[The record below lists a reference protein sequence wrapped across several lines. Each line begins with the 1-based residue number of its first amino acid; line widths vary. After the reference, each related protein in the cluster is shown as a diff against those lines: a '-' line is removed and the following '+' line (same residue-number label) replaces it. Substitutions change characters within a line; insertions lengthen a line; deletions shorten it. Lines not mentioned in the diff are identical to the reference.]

1 MSGIR
6 ADNKS
11 MSEQGQEVPTHMQL
25 PTLEEILKLR
35 QAPRLNNNT
44 TFTFI
49 VEHLA
54 GAVIGQRKW
63 KTTRCYAPL
72 TKHMS
77 VSDEAFML
85 LVLENHYELWIHS
98 ETTKVGRGKY
108 TENGPNKKFC
118 GWSKAGMRCFNKLL
132 EEVRTNRNKL
142 YSKDVEEATFKTL
155 AERYKALLAG
165 SRKKNSRKRR
175 RHVGEHSDGDDDEDD
190 DDNTIIPEDELILL
204 ASAMEEV

>member
-63 KTTRCYAPL
+63 KTTRCCAPL

-77 VSDEAFML
+77 ISDEAFML

-108 TENGPNKKFC
+108 TENGPNRKFC
-118 GWSKAGMRCFNKLL
+118 GWTNEGMRQFNTLL
-132 EEVRTNRNKL
+132 DEVRGNQNKQ
-142 YSKDVEEATFKTL
+142 YSNEVEDVTLKAL
-155 AERYKALLAG
+155 AERHKALMRG
-165 SRKKNSRKRR
+165 SCKNSCKR
-175 RHVGEHSDGDDDEDD
+175 HHHMMESDDQSNKEEDD
-190 DDNTIIPEDELILL
+190 DSSVTPEDDLMLL
-204 ASAMEEV
+204 ATQLSQV

>member
-1 MSGIR
+1 MSGIT
-6 ADNKS
+6 AENKS
-11 MSEQGQEVPTHMQL
+11 ISERGEEVPTHMQL
-25 PTLEEILKLR
+25 PTLQEILKLR

-54 GAVIGQRKW
+54 GVVIGQRKW

-85 LVLENHYELWIHS
+85 LVLENQYELWINS

-118 GWSKAGMRCFNKLL
+118 GWTNEGMRRFNKLL

-142 YSKDVEEATFKTL
+142 YSKEVEETTFKTL
-155 AERYKALLAG
+155 AERYKAMLVG
-165 SRKKNSRKRR
+165 SRKNSRKHH
-175 RHVGEHSDGDDDEDD
+175 RHVCEHSDRDDDEDD
-190 DDNTIIPEDELILL
+190 DDYTIIPEDELILL
-204 ASAMEEV
+204 ASTMEQV

>member
-1 MSGIR
+1 M
-6 ADNKS
+6 
-11 MSEQGQEVPTHMQL
+11 
-25 PTLEEILKLR
+25 
-35 QAPRLNNNT
+35 NNNT

-49 VEHLA
+49 MEHLA

-142 YSKDVEEATFKTL
+142 YSKEVEETTFKTL
-155 AERYKALLAG
+155 VAERYKAILVV
-165 SRKKNSRKRR
+165 RR
-175 RHVGEHSDGDDDEDD
+175 F
-190 DDNTIIPEDELILL
+190 NL
-204 ASAMEEV
+204 

>member
-1 MSGIR
+1 ME
-6 ADNKS
+6 NKS
-11 MSEQGQEVPTHMQL
+11 ISERGEEVPTHMQL
-25 PTLEEILKLR
+25 PTLQEILKLR

-77 VSDEAFML
+77 ISDEAFML
-85 LVLENHYELWIHS
+85 LVLENQYELWMNS

-118 GWSKAGMRCFNKLL
+118 GWTNEGMRRFNKLL

-142 YSKDVEEATFKTL
+142 YSKEVEETTFKTL
-155 AERYKALLAG
+155 AERYKAMLVG
-165 SRKKNSRKRR
+165 SRKNSRKRH
-175 RHVGEHSDGDDDEDD
+175 RHVCEHSARDDDEDD
-190 DDNTIIPEDELILL
+190 DDYTIIPEDELILL
-204 ASAMEEV
+204 ASTMEQV

>member
-11 MSEQGQEVPTHMQL
+11 MSDQGQEVPTHMQL

-85 LVLENHYELWIHS
+85 LVLENQYELWINS
-98 ETTKVGRGKY
+98 DTTKVGRGKY

-118 GWSKAGMRCFNKLL
+118 GWSNEGMRRFNKLL

-165 SRKKNSRKRR
+165 SRKKNSRKRH

>member
-72 TKHMS
+72 TEHMS
-77 VSDEAFML
+77 ISDEAFML
-85 LVLENHYELWIHS
+85 LVLENHYELWMHS

-132 EEVRTNRNKL
+132 EEVRTNQNKL

>member
-35 QAPRLNNNT
+35 QVPRLNNNT

-72 TKHMS
+72 SKHMS

-85 LVLENHYELWIHS
+85 LVLENQYEMWRES
-98 ETTKVGRGKY
+98 ETTRVG
-108 TENGPNKKFC
+108 
-118 GWSKAGMRCFNKLL
+118 
-132 EEVRTNRNKL
+132 
-142 YSKDVEEATFKTL
+142 
-155 AERYKALLAG
+155 
-165 SRKKNSRKRR
+165 
-175 RHVGEHSDGDDDEDD
+175 
-190 DDNTIIPEDELILL
+190 
-204 ASAMEEV
+204 

>member
-142 YSKDVEEATFKTL
+142 YSKDVEESTFKTL

-165 SRKKNSRKRR
+165 SRKNSRKRR
-175 RHVGEHSDGDDDEDD
+175 HVCEDSDRDDDEDD

-204 ASAMEEV
+204 ASTMEEV

>member
-6 ADNKS
+6 AENKS
-11 MSEQGQEVPTHMQL
+11 ISDKGGEVPTHNRL
-25 PTLEEILKLR
+25 PTLQEILKIR
-35 QAPRLNNNT
+35 QAPRSNNNT

-85 LVLENHYELWIHS
+85 LVLENQYELWMNS

-118 GWSKAGMRCFNKLL
+118 GWTNEGMRRFNELI
-132 EEVRTNRNKL
+132 EEVRTNRNKP

-165 SRKKNSRKRR
+165 SRKNSRKRH
-175 RHVGEHSDGDDDEDD
+175 RHGSELGHGGEDEDD
-190 DDNTIIPEDELILL
+190 DDNPIIPEDELILL
-204 ASAMEEV
+204 ASIIEGV

>member
-1 MSGIR
+1 MSGIT

-11 MSEQGQEVPTHMQL
+11 ISERGEEVPTHMQL
-25 PTLEEILKLR
+25 PTLQEILKLR
-35 QAPRLNNNT
+35 QSPRNSNNKA
-44 TFTFI
+44 FTFLI
-49 VEHLA
+49 ENLA

-85 LVLENHYELWIHS
+85 LVLENQYELWMNS

-118 GWSKAGMRCFNKLL
+118 GWTNEGMRRFNKLI
-132 EEVRTNRNKL
+132 EEVRTNQNKL
-142 YSKDVEEATFKTL
+142 YSKEVEETTFKTL
-155 AERYKALLAG
+155 AERYKAMLVG
-165 SRKKNSRKRR
+165 SRKNSRKRR
-175 RHVGEHSDGDDDEDD
+175 RHGSELGHGGEDEDD
-190 DDNTIIPEDELILL
+190 DDNPIIPEDELILL
-204 ASAMEEV
+204 ASIIKGV

>member
-11 MSEQGQEVPTHMQL
+11 ISDKGQEVPTHMRL
-25 PTLEEILKLR
+25 PTLGEILKLR

-54 GAVIGQRKW
+54 GAIIGQRKW

-77 VSDEAFML
+77 ISDEAFML
-85 LVLENHYELWIHS
+85 LVLENQYELWMNS

-118 GWSKAGMRCFNKLL
+118 GWTNQGMRRFNELL
-132 EEVRTNRNKL
+132 DEVRTNRNKQ
-142 YSKDVEEATFKTL
+142 YSKDVEEASMKTL

-165 SRKKNSRKRR
+165 SRKNSRKRR
-175 RHVGEHSDGDDDEDD
+175 RHGSEHSDADADEDD
-190 DDNTIIPEDELILL
+190 DDNPIIPEDELILL
-204 ASAMEEV
+204 ASTMEEV

>member
-1 MSGIR
+1 MSGIT
-6 ADNKS
+6 AENKS
-11 MSEQGQEVPTHMQL
+11 ISERGEEVPTHMQL
-25 PTLEEILKLR
+25 PTLQEILKIR
-35 QAPRLNNNT
+35 QAPRSNNNT

-77 VSDEAFML
+77 ISDEAFML
-85 LVLENHYELWIHS
+85 LVLENQYELWINS

-118 GWSKAGMRCFNKLL
+118 GWTNEGMRRFNKLL

-142 YSKDVEEATFKTL
+142 YSKEVEETTFKTL
-155 AERYKALLAG
+155 AERYKAMLVG
-165 SRKKNSRKRR
+165 SRKNSRKRR
-175 RHVGEHSDGDDDEDD
+175 RHVCEHSDRDDDEDD
-190 DDNTIIPEDELILL
+190 DDYTIIPEDELILL
-204 ASAMEEV
+204 ASTMEQV

>member
-11 MSEQGQEVPTHMQL
+11 MSKQGQEVPTHMQL